1 MVQLGGKV
9 KARSSCFLT
18 DMGIASALGLGAGET
33 YRRMMAGDT
42 SGLRPVAAGPG
53 GETTC
58 FGFAPEAV
66 VSKEAVSVAGTRI
79 GALLDAVALQLAPAL
94 ERLRATVSASRIGI
108 VAGTSNSTMEEF
120 TDNPD
125 HIDMAYPSERLRE
138 RLGAEGPAWTV
149 STACSSSAKVFGSA
163 RRLLADGICDAVV
176 VGGAD
181 AFTRTVIGGFG
192 ALEALSPGPTR
203 PLAVDRG
210 GLSLGEGAALFIMRR
225 EAGADA
231 GVALLGVGESSDAWH
246 ITSPDPEGRGAEAA
260 MRAALADASLSPAE
274 IDYVNL
280 HGTGTTYNDDMECAA
295 VRRLFGSRVPCSS
308 TKAMTGHCLGAA
320 GALEAALCF
329 LALRRGAGVPPH
341 AVSPVDTA
349 LAPFPVPSPGNTLAA
364 RTVLS
369 NSFAFGGSNASLVLG
384 LRKE

>member
-1 MVQLGGKV
+1 MVQLGNTV
-9 KARSSCFLT
+9 KTRSSCFLT
-18 DMGIASALGLGAGET
+18 DLGIVSALGLGAEET
-33 YRRMMAGDT
+33 YARMMAGDT
-42 SGLRPVAAGPG
+42 SGLRPVQANPS

-58 FGFAPEAV
+58 FGFAPEAA
-66 VSKEAVSVAGTRI
+66 VSKEAVSAAGTRI
-79 GALLDAVALQLAPAL
+79 GALLDAVMLQLAPAL
-94 ERLRATVSASRIGI
+94 DKLRADIPASRIGI
-108 VAGTSNSTMEEF
+108 VVGTSNSTMEEF

-125 HIDMAYPSERLRE
+125 HIDMAYPSERLQS
-138 RLGAEGPAWTV
+138 RLGVKGPAWTV

-163 RRLLADGICDAVV
+163 RRLLADDICDAVI

-192 ALEALSPGPTR
+192 GLEALAAGPTH

-210 GLSLGEGAALFIMRR
+210 GLSLGEGAALFVMKR
-225 EAGADA
+225 EHDGES

-260 MRAALADASLSPAE
+260 MRAALADASLAPSD

-295 VRRLFGSRVPCSS
+295 VCRLFGSCVPCSS

-320 GALEAALCF
+320 GALEAALCY
-329 LALRRGAGVPPH
+329 LAMRKGVGVPPH
-341 AVSPVDTA
+341 AVSSVDTA
-349 LAPFPVPSPGNTLAA
+349 LAPFPVPFPGNSVSA